1 MAPLPESST
10 ERYKYT
16 YQNSINEHS
25 LTFRVV
31 SGTPTNVVDGLF
43 DILISNLGIQCIAS
57 TVTAVEKALLGSNIF
72 NPVGDSTWVGQTFG
86 SGSGNANSDARS
98 IGIVGRGSDGRRS
111 RLFLFGYGVDDPNF
125 RILPSENPNVAT
137 VVNAY
142 NDPDVPLLTIGG
154 TAPVFHNYA
163 NVKPNDHWVKKARA

>member
-10 ERYKYT
+10 ERVKYT

-25 LTFRVV
+25 ITFRVV
-31 SGTPTNVVDGLF
+31 SGTPIADVDAIM
-43 DILISNLGIQCIAS
+43 DSLIGNIGIQCIAS
-57 TVTAVEKALLGSNIF
+57 TITAVERALLGSNIF
-72 NPVGDSTWVGQTFG
+72 NPVSGSGLLGTTFG
-86 SGSGNANSDARS
+86 SGSGNVNSDARA
-98 IGIVGRGSDGRRS
+98 IGFVGRGSDGRRS

-137 VVNAY
+137 VVNVLNTVSA
-142 NDPDVPLLTIGG
+142 PLLTIGG

-163 NVKPNDHWVKKARA
+163 NVKPNDHWVKKGRA